1 MEWIAQRAESFFD
14 SATRARYRLI
24 GLGVCREALRSRLD
38 ERPLEPDPADTGVGK
53 AWTTERSR
61 LRPKPLPRRQ
71 EAAFQMPSR
80 NAVKQKITIRL
91 NGDPHVIEGDAR
103 LTTLIAA
110 LKMKPTRIAVELNRE
125 VVPKADYAS
134 ITLREGD
141 ELELINFVGGG

>member
-1 MEWIAQRAESFFD
+1 
-14 SATRARYRLI
+14 
-24 GLGVCREALRSRLD
+24 
-38 ERPLEPDPADTGVGK
+38 
-53 AWTTERSR
+53 
-61 LRPKPLPRRQ
+61 
-71 EAAFQMPSR
+71 MPSR

-91 NGDPHVIEGDAR
+91 NGDPHVVEGDAR